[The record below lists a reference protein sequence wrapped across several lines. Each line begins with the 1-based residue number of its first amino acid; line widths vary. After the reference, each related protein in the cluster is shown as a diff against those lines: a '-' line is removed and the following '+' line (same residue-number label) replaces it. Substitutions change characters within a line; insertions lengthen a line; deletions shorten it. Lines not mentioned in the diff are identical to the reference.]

1 MNTKNLLR
9 IGILTAVYFVFCPGI
24 TYGQSLWDPA
34 SNNFNNMYTSGNASK
49 VGDIL
54 TIVITENNR
63 ATEVADAES
72 KRKSTIGGGIS
83 AFIKENIARKLF
95 GEKENSTA
103 IDYPSFIFDGQ
114 NDFKGE
120 TEVERSDTFTARVAA
135 KIVMIDDNGNF
146 LIEAR
151 KTINIG
157 EETKSIVMSGTVR
170 PNDVT
175 ADNTVLSTQIADA
188 QISYEGGGPITGM
201 ANPGIFTRALRFFF

>member
-1 MNTKNLLR
+1 
-9 IGILTAVYFVFCPGI
+9 
-24 TYGQSLWDPA
+24 
-34 SNNFNNMYTSGNASK
+34 MYTSGNASK

-72 KRKSTIGGGIS
+72 KRKSTLSGGIS
-83 AFIKENIARKLF
+83 AFIKENIAGKLF
-95 GEKENSTA
+95 GHKENSTA
-103 IDYPSFIFDGQ
+103 IDYPSFIFDGK

-157 EETKSIVMSGTVR
+157 EETKSIVMSGSVR
-170 PNDVT
+170 PNDIT
-175 ADNTVLSTQIADA
+175 AENTVLSTQIADA